1 VAINSLWLEW
11 QERVTQVGTYSEHL
25 ASYEWLKQSLQVVQM
40 LITGSSDAEAQRF
53 ISIGQWALAAFQTR
67 FAHLAEE
74 FCKPVAER
82 TYDKNTRPQ
91 PTPPDELALRSNL
104 AVPK

>member
-1 VAINSLWLEW
+1 
-11 QERVTQVGTYSEHL
+11 
-25 ASYEWLKQSLQVVQM
+25 M
-40 LITGSSDAEAQRF
+40 
-53 ISIGQWALAAFQTR
+53 AAFQTR

-82 TYDKNTRPQ
+82 AHDKTTSPQ
-91 PTPPDELALRSNL
+91 TTPPDELALRSNL